1 MGTMCGTHFKTND
14 LSIVDVIKT
23 GLISDFEYDNKTGI
37 GFFYVKN
44 GLANLNLDKIVEL
57 AKEHKSSFRFDC
69 MGDYYFPH
77 YQILEF
83 KDGVEILSES
93 RHEPF
98 EWEEATDD
106 LESEFFS

>member
-1 MGTMCGTHFKTND
+1 MGTMCGTHFNTND
-14 LSIVDVIKT
+14 QSIVDVVQT
-23 GLISDFEYDNKTGI
+23 DLITDFEYDNKTGI

-44 GLANLNLDKIVEL
+44 GLANLSLDKIVEL

-83 KDGVEILSES
+83 KDGVEIICES
-93 RHEPF
+93 RDMNYNF
-98 EWEEATDD
+98 TDSNKKD
-106 LESEFFS
+106 EFPS